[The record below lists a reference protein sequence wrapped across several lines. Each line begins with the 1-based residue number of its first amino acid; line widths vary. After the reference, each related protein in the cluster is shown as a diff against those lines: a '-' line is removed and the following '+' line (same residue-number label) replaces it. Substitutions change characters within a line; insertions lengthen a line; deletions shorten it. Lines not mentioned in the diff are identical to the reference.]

1 MKNEE
6 STKKQ
11 YTVYKCRVDV
21 KDPLFSVFDKWAHL
35 SNNLYNDTL
44 FVLRQLFVGLSK
56 DRKDMSLLE
65 STTIDSVLEV
75 AKLYNKKLILD
86 KDHRLVS
93 YSFLDFY
100 FKKTNN
106 ENYNS
111 SLPKQTAQ
119 YAIKDAFDS
128 FSSWFKA
135 LNSYKRN
142 PSMFTGRPKM
152 PKYRKSGGVYVVKLT
167 NQDAV
172 FYKKKFGYEVKFPK
186 TKHRLQFNNK
196 LKDKK
201 LKEVNIRHE
210 YGAYKITYLFEDLV
224 ELVENKGNV
233 VCGIDIGVNNL
244 VAMQTSKGDSL
255 LVKGEFIKSK
265 NQWYNKKIAKNLRGQ
280 TIGTNNKAISS
291 RALNKIYESRKL
303 FMEDVMHKVSKKIVK
318 WCQDKDVSTIVIGSN
333 KFWKQKISI
342 GKANNQTFIQMPFS
356 LLIGYIK
363 DNAFKAGIEV
373 VETEESYTSKVSFLD
388 LDDIP
393 VYDKDNQVKH
403 KFSGKRIARGMY
415 RSKDGLCFNADL
427 NGAGNILRKY
437 YKGQIDINLDSL
449 ISPEVLRAANIYK

>member
-1 MKNEE
+1 M
-6 STKKQ
+6 
-11 YTVYKCRVDV
+11 
-21 KDPLFSVFDKWAHL
+21 
-35 SNNLYNDTL
+35 
-44 FVLRQLFVGLSK
+44 
-56 DRKDMSLLE
+56 
-65 STTIDSVLEV
+65 
-75 AKLYNKKLILD
+75 
-86 KDHRLVS
+86 
-93 YSFLDFY
+93 
-100 FKKTNN
+100 
-106 ENYNS
+106 
-111 SLPKQTAQ
+111 
-119 YAIKDAFDS
+119 
-128 FSSWFKA
+128 
-135 LNSYKRN
+135 
-142 PSMFTGRPKM
+142 
-152 PKYRKSGGVYVVKLT
+152 
-167 NQDAV
+167 
-172 FYKKKFGYEVKFPK
+172 
-186 TKHRLQFNNK
+186 
-196 LKDKK
+196 
-201 LKEVNIRHE
+201 
-210 YGAYKITYLFEDLV
+210 V

-265 NQWYNKKIAKNLRGQ
+265 NQWYNKQIAKNLRGQ

-303 FMEDVMHKVSKKIVK
+303 FMEDLMHKVSKKIVK

-333 KFWKQKISI
+333 KFWKQKINI

-373 VETEESYTSKVSFLD
+373 VETEESYTSKASFLD